1 MSDASNNNGSRRQRG
16 FLILAAV
23 IVIAGLGYGAYWFF
37 DARFYEATDDA
48 YVSGNIVAVTSRE
61 NATVVALHAD
71 NTQTVRRG
79 QLLVEMDPAVVNVN
93 VAAAEANLARAVR
106 TVKGEFSRAESSN
119 AQLAQAEVA
128 LALARTD
135 YQRRQSASADGAVSG
150 EELAHARD
158 NVRGAEAV
166 VSAAKGGHDQSLSQ
180 IEGADIANN
189 PDVLSAEAALRTAA
203 IAQSHMRIV
212 APVDG
217 VVAQR
222 TVQLGQQVAA
232 GTPLLAVV
240 SLSDVWVD
248 ANFKEVQLQNMRVGQ
263 AVTVTADIYGGK
275 VTYHG
280 KVEGLGAGSGS
291 AFALLPPQNASG
303 NWIKIVQR
311 VPVRIALDPQEL
323 AEHPLRVGLSVT
335 ASVLIKDTSG
345 PLVTSQVGPAGTRAD
360 LGDDSKTRADA
371 IIARILTENGATR
384 MSDAGAA
391 RSK

>member
-1 MSDASNNNGSRRQRG
+1 MSDASNNSNKSRRQRG
-16 FLILAAV
+16 FMIFGALT
-23 IVIAGLGYGAYWFF
+23 VIAALAYGAYWFF
-37 DARFYEATDDA
+37 DARFYETTDDA

-61 NATVVALHAD
+61 NATVMALHAD
-71 NTQTVRRG
+71 NTQSVRRG
-79 QLLVEMDPAVVNVN
+79 QLLMEMDPSVVNVN
-93 VAAAEANLARAVR
+93 LAAAEANLARAVR
-106 TVKGEFSRAESSN
+106 SVKGEFSRAQSFG
-119 AQLAQAEVA
+119 AQVAQAEVA

-135 YQRRQSASADGAVSG
+135 YQRRQQAAADGAVST

-158 NVRGAEAV
+158 NVRAAQAAV
-166 VSAAKGGHDQSLSQ
+166 EAAKGGHNQSLSQ
-180 IEGADIANN
+180 IAGTDVANN
-189 PDVLSAEAALRTAA
+189 PDVLAAEAALRSAA

-217 VVAQR
+217 VIAQR

-240 SLSDVWVD
+240 SLSNVWVD
-248 ANFKEVQLQNMRVGQ
+248 ANFKEVQLQDMRIGQ
-263 AVTVTADIYGGK
+263 PVTITADIYGGK

-323 AEHPLRVGLSVT
+323 TEHPLRVGLSV
-335 ASVLIKDTSG
+335 SVSVSIRDTSG
-345 PLVTSQVGPAGTRAD
+345 PQVTSRIGAGSTRAD
-360 LGDDSKTRADA
+360 LGDDANAKADA

-384 MSDAGAA
+384 TAAG
-391 RSK
+391 K

>member
-1 MSDASNNNGSRRQRG
+1 MSDASISNGSRRQRG
-16 FLILAAV
+16 FLILSAV
-23 IVIAGLGYGAYWFF
+23 VVIAGLVYGAYWFF

-48 YVSGNIVAVTSRE
+48 YVSGNIVTITSRE

-93 VAAAEANLARAVR
+93 LAAAEANLARAVR
-106 TVKGEFSRAESSN
+106 SVKGEFSHAESSN
-119 AQLAQAEVA
+119 AQLAQAETS
-128 LALARTD
+128 LAMARTD
-135 YQRRQSASADGAVSG
+135 FQRRQQASADGAVSA

-158 NVRGAEAV
+158 NVRTAQAAV
-166 VSAAKGGHDQSLSQ
+166 AAAKSGHDQTLSQ
-180 IEGADIANN
+180 IEGTDIANN

-248 ANFKEVQLQNMRVGQ
+248 ANFKEVQLQDMRIGQ
-263 AVTVTADIYGGK
+263 PVTVTADIYGGK

-280 KVEGLGAGSGS
+280 RVEGLGAGSGS

-311 VPVRIALDPQEL
+311 VPVRIALDPREL
-323 AEHPLRVGLSVT
+323 ADHPLRVGLSVA
-335 ASVLIKDTSG
+335 ASVLIKDASG
-345 PLVTSQVGPAGTRAD
+345 PLVTAKVGTAGSRAD
-360 LGDDSKTRADA
+360 LGDDSKVRADT
-371 IIARILTENGATR
+371 IIARILAENGAAQI
-384 MSDAGAA
+384 SAAGAA

>member
-1 MSDASNNNGSRRQRG
+1 MSDASNNSNKSRRQRG
-16 FLILAAV
+16 FLIFGALAV
-23 IVIAGLGYGAYWFF
+23 IAALAYGAYWFF
-37 DARFYEATDDA
+37 DARFYETTDDA

-61 NATVVALHAD
+61 NATVMALHAD
-71 NTQTVRRG
+71 NTQSVRRG
-79 QLLVEMDPAVVNVN
+79 QLLMEMDPSVVNVN
-93 VAAAEANLARAVR
+93 LAAAEANLARAVR
-106 TVKGEFSRAESSN
+106 SVKGEFSRAQSFG
-119 AQLAQAEVA
+119 AQVAQAEVA

-135 YQRRQSASADGAVSG
+135 YQRRQQAAADGAVST

-158 NVRGAEAV
+158 NVRAAQAAVEA
-166 VSAAKGGHDQSLSQ
+166 ARGGHNQSLSQ
-180 IEGADIANN
+180 IAGTDVANN
-189 PDVLSAEAALRTAA
+189 PDVLAAEAALRSAA

-217 VVAQR
+217 VIAQR

-240 SLSDVWVD
+240 SLTNVWID
-248 ANFKEVQLQNMRVGQ
+248 ANFKEVQLQDMRIGQ
-263 AVTVTADIYGGK
+263 PVTVTADIYGGK

-323 AEHPLRVGLSVT
+323 TEHPLRVGLSV
-335 ASVLIKDTSG
+335 SVSVSIRDTSG
-345 PLVTSQVGPAGTRAD
+345 PQVTSRIGAGSTRAD
-360 LGDDSKTRADA
+360 LGDDANAKADA
-371 IIARILTENGATR
+371 IIARILRENGATR
-384 MSDAGAA
+384 TAAG
-391 RSK
+391 K

>member
-1 MSDASNNNGSRRQRG
+1 MSDASNNNSSRRRRG
-16 FLILAAV
+16 FLILGAV

-37 DARFYEATDDA
+37 DARFYETTDDA

-61 NATVVALHAD
+61 NATVMALHAD

-79 QLLVEMDPAVVNVN
+79 QLLVEMDPSVVNVN

-106 TVKGEFSRAESSN
+106 AVKGEFSHAESSG
-119 AQLAQAEVA
+119 AQVAQAEVA
-128 LALARTD
+128 LTLARTD
-135 YQRRQSASADGAVSG
+135 YQRRQQAAADGAVSG

-158 NVRGAEAV
+158 NVRAAEAAL
-166 VSAAKGGHDQSLSQ
+166 AAARGGHDQSLSQ
-180 IEGADIANN
+180 IRGSDIADN
-189 PDVLSAEAALRTAA
+189 PDVLTAEAALRTAV

-240 SLSDVWVD
+240 SLNDVWVD
-248 ANFKEVQLQNMRVGQ
+248 ANFKEVQLQHMRIGQ
-263 AVTVTADIYGGK
+263 PVTVTADIYGGK

-280 KVEGLGAGSGS
+280 HVEGLGAGSGS

-311 VPVRIALDPQEL
+311 VPVRIALDRQEL

-335 ASVLIKDTSG
+335 ASVSIKDESG
-345 PLVTSQVGPAGTRAD
+345 PLVTSRVGSAGTRAD
-360 LGDDSKTRADA
+360 LGADANARADA
-371 IIARILTENGATR
+371 IIARILAENGATQT
-384 MSDAGAA
+384 SAAGAA
-391 RSK
+391 KDQ